1 MPPRRAG
8 RPFLTISADL
18 ELEMLRELVLE
29 LIRADVI
36 TEEMIGRVERQFEAE
51 AHRQIGN
58 SRAERYEQLAHMTR
72 VLPIE
77 ATAPSASDFHAG
89 QRRKRLH
96 VIAPVGGNDPP

>member
-8 RPFLTISADL
+8 RPFLTNSADL

-36 TEEMIGRVERQFEAE
+36 SQEMIARIERQFEAE
-51 AHRQIGN
+51 AHRHSGN

-72 VLPIE
+72 LLPIE
-77 ATAPSASDFHAG
+77 AVGPSASDFHAE

-96 VIAPVGGNDPP
+96 VIAPDGGNNGT